1 MRRKWSKNSS
11 RIAGVMTAALIAGL
25 LPAGSLGQV
34 HAAVTA
40 AEDGSISY
48 ESTGTLETEENLV
61 YGRSFIYGNRKYKE
75 DNAHAQNY
83 SVNWA
88 TVVTSYIVAGENGT
102 YYTVDYTGGSE
113 VLVTLYDK
121 NGNRL
126 TEQKIPMELSLFGGF
141 YAGNDGY
148 YFVFGQNNEEE
159 DDSKEVIRIVK
170 YGKNWIREE
179 STGLYGANTIYPFFA
194 GSLRMVQDNNALY
207 IRTCHAMYATS
218 DGVNHQANVTIQ
230 VDTSNMQ
237 IVNSNYSITNI
248 YTGYVSHSFN
258 QFVALDG
265 DRLVAA
271 DHGDAHPRSM
281 VVGRYQNIATGP
293 DLSGWWGYEHAD
305 MLSLT
310 GEYGENYTGATLGG
324 LEVTDTSYMIAGS
337 TIIQDENYRNN
348 VVRNVF
354 VATVSKDQLDD
365 SSVNYRLI
373 SQYQEGGTYSAS
385 NTQLV
390 KVADDYYAI
399 LWEEGVKDGS
409 IYYNEDGHQVVK
421 VAFVDGD
428 GNLLGDVQQI
438 TGQLSD
444 CKPEIINNRV
454 TWYVTNNGNTTF
466 YSFSADVDN
475 VEGFVGRMYSKAL
488 GRQAEAKGL
497 HDWTNRLLLGLCDGA
512 GISNGFIESDEFA
525 ARKLSNSEYVD
536 TLYRTFF
543 DREPDESGKNDWME
557 TLESGNSRHFV
568 LCGFVNSQEFTNL
581 CNKYGII
588 RGTMDTNGET
598 AVPRITE
605 GIRNF
610 VKRLYNKALNR
621 EGEEDGITYWSRRI
635 ANKEITPEDAA
646 KNFFQSEE
654 FINRSLNNSDY
665 VETLYQTFMDRAS
678 DAVGKAYWVGKLDA
692 GMDRMTVLEG
702 FSRSVEFQ
710 VIVKSYGLE

>member
-1 MRRKWSKNSS
+1 
-11 RIAGVMTAALIAGL
+11 MTATLIVGL

-40 AEDGSISY
+40 AEDGSIPY
-48 ESTGTLETEENLV
+48 ESTETLETEENLV
-61 YGRSFIYGNRKYKE
+61 YGRNYNG

-83 SVNWA
+83 SGVCA

-102 YYTVDYTGGSE
+102 YYTVDYTGGLE

-121 NGNRL
+121 SGNRL
-126 TEQKIPMELSLFGGF
+126 T
-141 YAGNDGY
+141 
-148 YFVFGQNNEEE
+148 
-159 DDSKEVIRIVK
+159 
-170 YGKNWIREE
+170 
-179 STGLYGANTIYPFFA
+179 
-194 GSLRMVQDNNALY
+194 
-207 IRTCHAMYATS
+207 
-218 DGVNHQANVTIQ
+218 
-230 VDTSNMQ
+230 
-237 IVNSNYSITNI
+237 IT
-248 YTGYVSHSFN
+248 V
-258 QFVALDG
+258 
-265 DRLVAA
+265 
-271 DHGDAHPRSM
+271 P
-281 VVGRYQNIATGP
+281 
-293 DLSGWWGYEHAD
+293 
-305 MLSLT
+305 
-310 GEYGENYTGATLGG
+310 
-324 LEVTDTSYMIAGS
+324 
-337 TIIQDENYRNN
+337 
-348 VVRNVF
+348 
-354 VATVSKDQLDD
+354 KDQLDD
-365 SSVNYRLI
+365 SSMNYHLI
-373 SQYQEGGTYSAS
+373 SQYQEGGIYSAS

-399 LWEEGVKDGS
+399 LWEEAVKEGS
-409 IYYNEDGHQVVK
+409 YYFNEDDHQVVK
-421 VAFVDGD
+421 VAFVDGN

-438 TGQLSD
+438 KGQLSD

-525 ARKLSNSEYVD
+525 ARKLGNSEYVD

-557 TLESGNSRHFV
+557 ALESGNSRHFV
-568 LCGFVNSQEFTNL
+568 LCGFVNSEEFTNL
-581 CNKYGII
+581 CNRYGII

-654 FINRSLNNSDY
+654 FINRRLNNSDY

-678 DAVGKAYWVGKLDA
+678 DAAGKAYWVGNLDA